1 MSLKP
6 PKKSDLDKQWMRGRQ
21 RPNVPFQPEYHLII
35 TEGTKTEPQYFEA
48 IRQVINSSFHDKI
61 QLEIYGEGGN
71 TLWLLERPR
80 QRVRNSAIIYKH
92 VWIVYD
98 TDDFPA
104 EHINRT
110 AQECIN
116 LSGEETQYHA
126 LWSNQ
131 CIELW
136 FMLHFNYVDA
146 NLHRSEYYPKLSEW
160 LRNIGQG
167 EYAKNRVDIYSI
179 LRPFLD
185 DAIRN
190 AKRLNEKNQH
200 LPPSSAAPGTRVY
213 ELLELLKP
221 YLNV

>member
-6 PKKSDLDKQWMRGRQ
+6 PKKSDLNKHWMSSRKSK
-21 RPNVPFQPEYHLII
+21 NISLQPEYHLII

-48 IRQVINSSFHDKI
+48 VKETINKHFRDKI
-61 QLEIYGEGGN
+61 QLEIHGEGDN
-71 TLWLLERPR
+71 TLGLLDKAQ
-80 QRVRNSAIIYKH
+80 QRIRNSGIVYKH

-104 EHINRT
+104 DRINRT
-110 AQECIN
+110 ARDCIN
-116 LSGEETQYHA
+116 LTNDETEFHA

-146 NLHRSEYYPKLSEW
+146 DLHRSEYYPKLSEW
-160 LRNIGQG
+160 LSNIGKG
-167 EYAKNRVDIYSI
+167 NYEKNRNDIYEI
-179 LRPFLD
+179 LFPYLA

-190 AKRLNEKNQH
+190 AKKLDEVNKNKT
-200 LPPSSAAPGTRVY
+200 PSNASPCTQVY
-213 ELLELLKP
+213 KLLEKLQP
-221 YLNV
+221 YLSE

>member
-6 PKKSDLDKQWMRGRQ
+6 PKKSDLNKHWMSSRKSK
-21 RPNVPFQPEYHLII
+21 NISLQPEYHLII

-48 IRQVINSSFHDKI
+48 VKETINKQFRDKI
-61 QLEIYGEGGN
+61 QLEIHGEGDN
-71 TLWLLERPR
+71 TLGLLDKAQ
-80 QRVRNSAIIYKH
+80 QRIRNSGIVYKH

-104 EHINRT
+104 DRINRT
-110 AQECIN
+110 ARDCIN
-116 LSGEETQYHA
+116 LTNDETEFHA

-146 NLHRSEYYPKLSEW
+146 DLHRSEYYPKLSEW
-160 LRNIGQG
+160 LSNIGKG
-167 EYAKNRVDIYSI
+167 NYEKNRNDIYEI
-179 LRPFLD
+179 LFPYLA

-190 AKRLNEKNQH
+190 AKKLDEVNENKT
-200 LPPSSAAPGTRVY
+200 PSNASPCTQVY
-213 ELLELLKP
+213 KLLEKLQP
-221 YLNV
+221 YLSE